1 MAAHHET
8 GPGRLASGVDFSSNS
23 ASPRIKKLHC
33 PDERR
38 IAISV
43 CDMREWGG
51 REGSHPCD
59 AIIGNWGAG
68 AEPLLRRA
76 VFIEKMP

>member
-8 GPGRLASGVDFSSNS
+8 GPGRLVSGVDFSSNS

-33 PDERR
+33 PDKSR
-38 IAISV
+38 IAVSV
-43 CDMREWGG
+43 CNMREWGG

-59 AIIGNWGAG
+59 AIVGG

-76 VFIEKMP
+76 VFIEKIP